1 MDKPLV
7 SIIMNCY
14 NSDQYL
20 KDAIESVYA
29 QTYTHWEIIFWDNGS
44 TDESNMI
51 ANSYNN
57 KLKYFYTKKTTL
69 LGMARK
75 LATEQAKGK
84 YLAFL
89 DCDDLWCKDKLK
101 KQIKIFEESEEELGI
116 VYGGCEIIYEDGRP
130 NTIFQKNQALPEGR
144 VFNIFAKN
152 DFIPFVSAVVNK
164 KFFFNCG
171 GFPVHLKHSTDYWV
185 FSRLTHDYP
194 VAALQE
200 VCCKY
205 RVHSNNLSSST
216 ALRITG
222 LLESIESLSLFLP
235 EKAAK
240 EGIAYYYVYLAVL
253 YAKHWNIFRMIVV
266 LTRNNIW
273 WLFIKYATKKIISF
287 L

>member
-20 KDAIESVYA
+20 RDAIESVHA
-29 QTYTHWEIIFWDNGS
+29 QTYSNWEIIFWDNGS
-44 TDESNMI
+44 TDKSNTI
-51 ANSYNN
+51 ANSYDSR
-57 KLKYFYTKKTTL
+57 LKYFYTKKTSL
-69 LGMARK
+69 LGTARK

-89 DCDDLWCKDKLK
+89 DCDDLWYKDKLK

-116 VYGGCEIIYEDGRP
+116 VYGGCEIIYEDAREKK
-130 NTIFQKNQALPEGR
+130 IFQMGQSLPEGR
-144 VFNIFAKN
+144 VFDIFAKN
-152 DFIPFVSAVVNK
+152 DFIPFVSAVVSK

-171 GFPVHLKHSTDYWV
+171 GFPVHLKHSTDFWI
-185 FSRLTHDYP
+185 FAHLTHDYP

-200 VCCKY
+200 LCCKY

-216 ALRITG
+216 SLRITG
-222 LLESIESLSLFLP
+222 LQESIESLSSFLP

-240 EGIAYYYVYLAVL
+240 EGIAYYYVYLAIL
-253 YAKHWNIFRMIVV
+253 YAKRWNIFQMIAV

-287 L
+287 